1 MPSAFLTSSE
11 SSAQQGGVR
20 VVSPEPSLGRGIWFG
35 WVVAWSM
42 LWTALLSPLVVLN
55 SAFTPTAK
63 SFNRWM
69 RPWATMI
76 LGGIRVR
83 QRVIQRGAA
92 PDGPVVYVANHQ
104 SSLDIPATS
113 AAIPRPFLYLARQD
127 LRSWPIVGWVLERT
141 ACLFIDRD
149 NPRRALESLKEAAD
163 RVRAGESVLLFP
175 EGGRSY
181 THGLKEFMRG
191 SFVLAIQAGVP
202 VVPVVLVGHTGV
214 VDERIK
220 SARPGEIVCVLCDPI
235 PTEGMKRRDAGEL
248 CDRVRSVVEAEMAR
262 FS

>member
-1 MPSAFLTSSE
+1 
-11 SSAQQGGVR
+11 
-20 VVSPEPSLGRGIWFG
+20 
-35 WVVAWSM
+35 M
-42 LWTALLSPLVVLN
+42 LWTAVLSPFVVVN
-55 SAFTPTAK
+55 SAFTPTAT
-63 SFNRWM
+63 SFVRWM
-69 RPWATMI
+69 RPWARMI
-76 LGGIRVR
+76 LGGGRIR
-83 QRVIQRGAA
+83 QRVVQRGTP

-104 SSLDIPATS
+104 SSLDIPATA

-149 NPRRALESLKEAAD
+149 NPRRALESLKAAAD

-181 THGLKEFMRG
+181 RHGLKPFLRG
-191 SFVLAIQAGVP
+191 SFVLAIEAGVP

-220 SARPGEIVCVLCDPI
+220 AARPGEIVCVFCEPI
-235 PTEGMKRRDAGEL
+235 PTDGMKRKDAGDL
-248 CDRVRSVVEAEMAR
+248 CDRVRSVMEREMAQ
-262 FS
+262 FG

>member
-1 MPSAFLTSSE
+1 MRTT
-11 SSAQQGGVR
+11 
-20 VVSPEPSLGRGIWFG
+20 SPEPSLGRGIWFG
-35 WVVAWSM
+35 WVVGWSM
-42 LWTALLSPLVVLN
+42 LWTAVLSPFVVIN

-63 SFNRWM
+63 SFVRWM
-69 RPWATMI
+69 RPWASMI
-76 LGGIRVR
+76 LSGGRIR
-83 QRVIQRGAA
+83 QRVIQRGAL
-92 PDGPVVYVANHQ
+92 PEGPVVFVANHQ

-113 AAIPRPFLYLARQD
+113 AALPRPFLYLARQD

-149 NPRRALESLKEAAD
+149 NPRRALESLKAAAD

-181 THGLKEFMRG
+181 RHGLREFLRG

-220 SARPGEIVCVLCDPI
+220 AARPGEIVCVLCEPI
-235 PTEGMKRRDAGEL
+235 STEGMKRRDAGEL
-248 CDRVRSVVEAEMAR
+248 CDRVRAVMEAEMAR